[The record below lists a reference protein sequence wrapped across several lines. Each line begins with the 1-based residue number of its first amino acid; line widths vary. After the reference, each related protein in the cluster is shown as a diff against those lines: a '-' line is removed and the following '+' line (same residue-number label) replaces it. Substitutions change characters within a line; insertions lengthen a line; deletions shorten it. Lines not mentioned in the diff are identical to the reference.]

1 MARKSTP
8 AGPSFAVRPAVI
20 GDSEAIGEMAQE
32 FAAHRQTLGGDP
44 AYYLTAERIRAD
56 GFGPVPVFA
65 GIVAAEE
72 GMLLGYL
79 LHHPAYATDL
89 AERYLVVCD
98 LFVREA
104 GRRRGIGRAL
114 MSAARAH
121 CLAIG
126 AAGLFWSVLET
137 NKAALAFYRGLGAAT
152 AESSSSCGGRWPSA
166 AR

>member
-56 GFGPVPVFA
+56 GFGPVPAFA
-65 GIVAAEE
+65 GIVAAQ
-72 GMLLGYL
+72 GGVLLGYL
-79 LHHPAYATDL
+79 VHHPAYATDL
-89 AERYLVVCD
+89 AKRYLVVCY

-104 GRRRGIGRAL
+104 GRRRGVGRAL
-114 MSAARAH
+114 MSGAREH
-121 CLAIG
+121 CRAVG
-126 AAGLFWSVLET
+126 ASGIFWSVLKT
-137 NKAALAFYRGLGAAT
+137 NEAALAFYRGLGAET
-152 AESSSSCGGRWPSA
+152 AEELEFMWLPVA
-166 AR
+166 